1 MTEKAKDILTIYT
14 DGASRGNPGPAAA
27 GAVFYCGQAKGGEYG
42 SYLGLATN
50 NEAEYQ
56 AIILALQKAKPL
68 KAKQINFFLD
78 SELAVKQL
86 NHKYK
91 IKDEKIIPLFIKTWN
106 LIIDFEK
113 VTFTH
118 IPREKNKEADAL
130 VNKIL
135 NAEAKQKT
143 LSI

>member
-1 MTEKAKDILTIYT
+1 MDNNILTIYT
-14 DGASRGNPGPAAA
+14 DGGSRGNPGPAAA
-27 GAVFYCGQAKGGEYG
+27 GAIIYNGQIKGGEYG
-42 SYLGLATN
+42 KYIGIATN

-56 AIILALQKAKPL
+56 AIILALEKAKML

-86 NHKYK
+86 NHQYK
-91 IKDEKIIPLFIKTWN
+91 VKNEKIIPLFIKIWN
-106 LIIDFEK
+106 AMLDFDK
-113 VTFTH
+113 ISFSH
-118 IPREKNKEADAL
+118 IPREKNREADSL

-135 NAEAKQKT
+135 DSEARQKT